1 MAIRFWNSLVVH
13 CKNTCC
19 LSCIR
24 VILLSKANTFNASPL
39 WSFILC
45 LNQYFSFRRCIW
57 LQCSRARE
65 PTFKNLHRELP
76 ELEKSVKYISLTV

>member
-13 CKNTCC
+13 CKNTC

-39 WSFILC
+39 WSFI
-45 LNQYFSFRRCIW
+45 
-57 LQCSRARE
+57 
-65 PTFKNLHRELP
+65 
-76 ELEKSVKYISLTV
+76 IS